1 MSTTIFLNRRSI
13 NMVVKKQIA
22 STIKEESQNI
32 TIHIQPVRHQSN
44 VLDCVVLVIAFITSL
59 LQGQHPAGATYNN
72 QPLRPYLLECLT
84 EGKMSVFPASN
95 KDFQKTR
102 CPPKEIM
109 LNLFC
114 YCHVPWSRRDAYNH
128 HTQMTECDTS
138 EEWYHCSCL
147 NIPEQGFQKDCSW
160 K

>member
-1 MSTTIFLNRRSI
+1 MEVWKTLLGPVLQFSMAGSEFVQILHDGQLHWLAASNIGCQKYHGNVYNNLNRRSI
-13 NMVVKKQIA
+13 NMVEKKQIA

-44 VLDCVVLVIAFITSL
+44 VLDCAVLVIAFITSL

-95 KDFQKTR
+95 KDFQKKM
-102 CPPKEIM
+102 PSK
-109 LNLFC
+109 
-114 YCHVPWSRRDAYNH
+114 RDYA
-128 HTQMTECDTS
+128 
-138 EEWYHCSCL
+138 
-147 NIPEQGFQKDCSW
+147 
-160 K
+160 